1 MKLSDLK
8 TFMMVETRDYS
19 RYIVLRDIPQS
30 SHYCNENNILM
41 NSSGFIGFSNYT
53 EDLYHRTSKSLDI
66 VEVYCLKDLIYQ
78 FSQSY
83 CFGDSRSRIEW
94 DRKGYESIWMRKEE
108 DDIRLLK
115 ESLHEDLMESLK
127 EILPKMIDCAID
139 RKRLNI

>member
-30 SHYCNENNILM
+30 NHYDNENDILI
-41 NSSGFIGFSNYT
+41 GTYGVIGFSHYT

-66 VEVYCLKDLIYQ
+66 VEIYCLKDPIYQ
-78 FSQSY
+78 FSQTY

-94 DRKGYESIWMRKEE
+94 DRKSYESIWVRKEE
-108 DDIRLLK
+108 DDMRLLK
-115 ESLHEDLMESLK
+115 ENLYEDLIKSLK
-127 EILPKMIDCAID
+127 ETLPKIIDCAID
-139 RKRLNI
+139 RKGLNI